1 MNSRPYK
8 QRYAYATITGTE
20 PEYLDCKAE
29 VTTNPAKYQYKTAD
43 YPCATPR
50 ELEAYSNGYSEAQ
63 ISRCYSRLTGK
74 SISHASKNT
83 KLGLADG
90 ALMLPIPGF
99 IDFSGERTVYSV
111 MRDCSI
117 KVTKINTTTGAIIKQ
132 ETMSRGQFN
141 AKYKIEETTTPEPT
155 PEPDGEGEGEF
166 DIPLIG
172 NLLEDITDE
181 EGNLTKKGW
190 MVAGGGAAALLV
202 GSLVLGRFIR

>member
-8 QRYAYATITGTE
+8 QRYAYAYITGTE
-20 PEYLDCKAE
+20 PEYLDCKTE
-29 VTTNPAKYQYKTAD
+29 VIDNPAKYQYKTTD
-43 YPCATPR
+43 YPCAVPR
-50 ELEAYSNGYSEAQ
+50 ELDAYSAGYADAQ

-83 KLGLADG
+83 KLGLPDG
-90 ALMLPIPGF
+90 ALMLSIPGF
-99 IDFSGERTVYSV
+99 IDFSGERTVYNV

-117 KVTKINTTTGAIIKQ
+117 RVTKLNTSTGAIIKQ

-155 PEPDGEGEGEF
+155 PEPGEEEGEF

-172 NLLEDITDE
+172 DLLEDITDE

-190 MVAGGGAAALLV
+190 IVAGGGAAALLV